1 MPKVKLNI
9 RGLSIPERIARAQ
22 QIVKSMTDNP
32 AFPTPQPPLAEVT
45 AAINKAATDYA
56 NSQAAKQAAITS
68 TTVSHDSDAAMEII
82 LRKLGAY
89 VESVASD
96 DKTIQSAAMG
106 VAGAGGPLLQA
117 TNPTGL
123 TASEGDHDATLDLH
137 YDRVK
142 GAKSYVIEQSLDPPT
157 ATSWTH
163 AAVCSKSSATISGL
177 VSGTRYWFRV
187 AAVTSSG
194 QSGWSDPAT
203 KIAP

>member
-9 RGLSIPERIARAQ
+9 RGLSIPERIARAR
-22 QIVKSMTDNP
+22 QIVDAMTGNP
-32 AFPTPQPPLAEVT
+32 AFPTPQPPLNVVITAIDSAET
-45 AAINKAATDYA
+45 AYA
-56 NSQAAKQAAITS
+56 DAQAAKQAAITS
-68 TTVSHDSDAAMEII
+68 TTVSHDSDAAMEIE

-96 DKTIQSAAMG
+96 EQTIQSAAMG
-106 VAGAGGPLLQA
+106 VAGSGGPLLQA

-157 ATSWTH
+157 ATSWAH
-163 AAVCSKSSATISGL
+163 AAVSSKSSVTISGL